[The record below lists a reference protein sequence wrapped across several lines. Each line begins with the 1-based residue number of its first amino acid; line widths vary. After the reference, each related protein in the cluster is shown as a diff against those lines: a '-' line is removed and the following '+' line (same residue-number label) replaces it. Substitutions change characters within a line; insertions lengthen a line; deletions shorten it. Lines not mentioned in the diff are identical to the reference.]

1 MEDPVC
7 RPLKPLSA
15 LDQRPV
21 PTRLPDTRHDINT
34 QTHRLASLIPKSV
47 SDAALRKQRKWLG
60 GVEPSSITAISRS
73 ISLSLIALS
82 SQLASPVKNQ
92 RYNRAGQPEMKRK
105 KWAFHS
111 WVLSKQASAALLPQ
125 PHPPFSLFPKNQ
137 SKKENLHPAAQI
149 FSFTDTTLILLSTS
163 SSCARV
169 PTCPVG
175 SIFSLS
181 SSRSRLRYWNQK
193 MQPATNEIT
202 AMEP

>member
-1 MEDPVC
+1 M
-7 RPLKPLSA
+7 
-15 LDQRPV
+15 
-21 PTRLPDTRHDINT
+21 
-34 QTHRLASLIPKSV
+34 LASEAAEVAWWRQAELSYGHIPKHF
-47 SDAALRKQRKWLG
+47 AKLNR
-60 GVEPSSITAISRS
+60 T
-73 ISLSLIALS
+73 
-82 SQLASPVKNQ
+82 ASPVKKE
-92 RYNRAGQPEMKRK
+92 RHKRAGQPGMITE

-125 PHPPFSLFPKNQ
+125 PHPPFPFSPKTDR
-137 SKKENLHPAAQI
+137 KKENLHQAAQI
-149 FSFTDTTLILLSTS
+149 FSSFADTTLILPSTS

-193 MQPATNEIT
+193 MQPATKAIT